1 MALHIPEVFKDF
13 LKLLETHG
21 VEYLLIGG
29 YAVAF
34 HGYPR
39 ATADMD
45 IFISAGPENAVRMN
59 AVVKEFG
66 FDVPEL
72 SPDVFLKDVH
82 KIVRMGVPPLRIEI
96 MMAISGINFKECYEK
111 RIDYKDGDLT
121 IKIIDKENLKKNKK
135 AAGRYKD
142 LSDLDYLP

>member
-13 LKLLETHG
+13 LRLLDTHG

-45 IFISAGPENAVRMN
+45 IFIAANPENAARMN

-66 FDVPEL
+66 FDVPDL
-72 SPDVFLKDVH
+72 SPDVFLKDEH
-82 KIVRMGVPPLRIEI
+82 KIIRMGLPPLRIEI
-96 MMAISGINFKECYEK
+96 MMAVSGVGFQECYEK
-111 RIDYKDGDLT
+111 RIEYKDGDLT

-135 AAGRYKD
+135 AAARYKD